1 MNDAFVVDGHT
12 RQSLIDADPE
22 SAALLKPFLEGK
34 DVHEWKITPRNLWLI
49 YATKGTNIKK
59 YPSIYKHLSLY
70 RDALE
75 QRAAKQEWF
84 ELQQAQVNYS
94 EAYGLPK
101 IVFPRFVNRPCFAL
115 DSEGF
120 YINNAISAIP
130 SADPVLLF
138 LLMSPVSWFIM
149 RALGAPMANGYRQ
162 LHGHVVERMPIPT
175 FTDSAQETIKGW
187 VEGVLTHDL
196 TTPPPWYLVYDAL
209 RLSSEDQRILL
220 ENQQ

>member
-1 MNDAFVVDGHT
+1 MNG
-12 RQSLIDADPE
+12 S
-22 SAALLKPFLEGK
+22 
-34 DVHEWKITPRNLWLI
+34 ITARNLWLI
-49 YATKGTNIKK
+49 YAAKGIIIKK
-59 YPSIYKHLSLY
+59 YPSIHRHLAQY
-70 RDALE
+70 REALE

-84 ELQQAQVNYS
+84 VLQQAQANYS
-94 EAYGLPK
+94 EAYGRPK
-101 IVFPRFVNRPCFAL
+101 IVFPRFVNQPCFAL
-115 DSEGF
+115 DSKGYF
-120 YINNAISAIP
+120 INNAISAIP

-175 FTDSAQETIKGW
+175 FTDGAQRIIKGW
-187 VEGVLTHDL
+187 VECVLTHDL

-209 RLSSEDQRILL
+209 RLSSDDQRVLL